1 MLPVAA
7 ARLAP
12 ASEKRSTSYAPS
24 NLLNLLVAAAALNLH
39 LINPHRIGNNYAS
52 TCEVTP

>member
-12 ASEKRSTSYAPS
+12 TSEKRNTSHAPS
-24 NLLNLLVAAAALNLH
+24 NLLNLLVAAATINLH